1 MCRFVIV
8 LLEMAG
14 SKGGGGGES
23 LRCQNVATC
32 TNNYE
37 II

>member
-14 SKGGGGGES
+14 SKGGGGG
-23 LRCQNVATC
+23 LRCQNVVPC
-32 TNNYE
+32 TKNYE

>member
-14 SKGGGGGES
+14 SRGGGGES
-23 LRCQNVATC
+23 LRCQNVVTC
-32 TNNYE
+32 TKNYE